1 MYALN
6 RFIAAGLMTIPA
18 FKPRYML
25 AAYLGLCFI
34 FGLAATTTKGH
45 TSVAMLILVLCFESV
60 RDHPQLSPIT
70 QLTPTYRLASPQS
83 SLSPSAAL
91 ADTPKL
97 EVQCLSPQF
106 LVALQFHL

>member
-60 RDHPQLSPIT
+60 RAL
-70 QLTPTYRLASPQS
+70 PTIAKKH
-83 SLSPSAAL
+83 
-91 ADTPKL
+91 D
-97 EVQCLSPQF
+97 
-106 LVALQFHL
+106 

>member
-25 AAYLGLCFI
+25 AVYLGLCFV
-34 FGLAATTTKGH
+34 FGLAATLTRGH

-60 RDHPQLSPIT
+60 RKLPSHYQSLSSR
-70 QLTPTYRLASPQS
+70 LTPNLM
-83 SLSPSAAL
+83 L
-91 ADTPKL
+91 
-97 EVQCLSPQF
+97 
-106 LVALQFHL
+106 